1 MSRIKLLAQSGLTM
15 IEVMAICVMR
25 GVQPLQY
32 RGHPMWDFNGEDD
45 AIRCGR
51 KGPDLPASLSKILSD
66 LYKGEEEEFL
76 RANPQGGFSMYNPP
90 SWALRKAVREINN
103 PPPQP
108 QDPERSLDPASQED
122 PDISV
127 ELIDRVF
134 YQLSS
139 NNALVAITA
148 DYPELL
154 RASQGRPLGRHAE
167 AAVTGQPG
175 AARPGRLK
183 TNAVRTETP
192 AQWKKNARRTISRE
206 VANHASTSQAPR
218 PDPEAEANARR
229 TPDAPRT
236 EDADR
241 LSATN
246 FKVESAMN
254 HRRRRAVLH
263 DAWFSQEAFDA
274 FNSGDAYLRAAQND
288 LARSTDQYVKDIRVL
303 TEKNTQLSQEL
314 EECKAQLQVVLAAGE
329 ESKETPSDEAR
340 GNPDEQHLLRQL
352 KAGESVLTKVRQ
364 EKNNLQDANTQL
376 GVELKDVRA
385 QLSDS
390 VKENQRLRRGIFSM
404 LTGRPTDEMPWS
416 TGDLLPELSQ
426 LHEQVRQVMR
436 GVSQALWP
444 SISLPE
450 SLGELAEK
458 LKGARRHFR
467 LWKISACRQGA
478 REAWAMV
485 KTRYTKA
492 DPNHMAEVGP
502 VGHDGKEIPV
512 SLVYGQVELA
522 AKYSQQDC
530 RLDSLLDGIEEEFN

>member
-15 IEVMAICVMR
+15 IEVMAMCIMR

-45 AIRCGR
+45 ATRCGR
-51 KGPDLPASLSKILSD
+51 KGPDSTAALAKILSD

-76 RANPQGGFSMYNPP
+76 RVNPQGGFSMYNPP
-90 SWALRKAVREINN
+90 SWEVRKDVREINS

-108 QDPERSLDPASQED
+108 EDLEQSLDPASQED
-122 PDISV
+122 PYISV

-139 NNALVAITA
+139 DEALVAITA
-148 DYPELL
+148 DYPGLL
-154 RASQGRPLGRHAE
+154 PPSQPA
-167 AAVTGQPG
+167 TTSQQG
-175 AARPGRLK
+175 AARPGRPK
-183 TNAVRTETP
+183 RNAVRTETP
-192 AQWKKNARRTISRE
+192 AQRKKNAHQTISRE

-218 PDPEAEANARR
+218 PDPKAGANTRC
-229 TPDAPRT
+229 TPDAPPT

-241 LSATN
+241 MSATN
-246 FKVESAMN
+246 SEVESTMN
-254 HRRRRAVLH
+254 HRRRRAVLR
-263 DAWFSQEAFDA
+263 DACFSQEAFDA
-274 FNSGDAYLRAAQND
+274 FNSGDAYLCAAQNG
-288 LARSTDQYVKDIRVL
+288 LARATDQYVKDIRVL
-303 TEKNTQLSQEL
+303 TEKNTQLYHEL
-314 EECKAQLQVVLAAGE
+314 GECKAQLQAALAAE
-329 ESKETPSDEAR
+329 EKSKKTPSDDAGR
-340 GNPDEQHLLRQL
+340 NPDEKHLLRRL
-352 KAGESVLTKVRQ
+352 KAGESVLTRVRQ

-404 LTGRPTDEMPWS
+404 LTGRPADEMPGS
-416 TGDLLPELSQ
+416 VGDLLPELSQ
-426 LHEQVRQVMR
+426 LHKQVRQVMR
-436 GVSQALWP
+436 GVAQALWP
-444 SISLPE
+444 SDSLPE
-450 SLGELAEK
+450 VLGELAEK
-458 LKGARRHFR
+458 LKGARRRFQ

-502 VGHDGKEIPV
+502 VGPDGKEIPV

-522 AKYSQQDC
+522 VKYSQQDC
-530 RLDSLLDGIEEEFN
+530 RLDSLLDGIEEEFNQSN